1 MSENVKTKDGQ
12 RANGQI
18 KEDWPIGFDYP
29 HLKWYPSEIN
39 TINNHRKN
47 ADNLV
52 MPPAVVR
59 KAPWRG

>member
-1 MSENVKTKDGQ
+1 MSEQ
-12 RANGQI
+12 L
-18 KEDWPIGFDYP
+18 KEKENKASRDEKMDWPVGFDYP

-39 TINNHRKN
+39 MVNSSRKN

>member
-1 MSENVKTKDGQ
+1 MSEQVK
-12 RANGQI
+12 N
-18 KEDWPIGFDYP
+18 KENQSYRGDKMDWPIGFDYP
-29 HLKWYPSEIN
+29 HFKWYPSEIN
-39 TINNHRKN
+39 VVNTSRKN

>member
-1 MSENVKTKDGQ
+1 MSEQVK
-12 RANGQI
+12 N
-18 KEDWPIGFDYP
+18 KESQACREDKLDWPVGFDYP
-29 HLKWYPSEIN
+29 HLKWYPSDIN
-39 TINNHRKN
+39 VVNSNRKN

>member
-1 MSENVKTKDGQ
+1 MSEQLKN
-12 RANGQI
+12 
-18 KEDWPIGFDYP
+18 KETQFYRDDKMEWPIGFDYP
-29 HLKWYPSEIN
+29 HLKWYPSDIN
-39 TINNHRKN
+39 ILNSSRKN